1 MIIINK
7 LNSYLEI
14 MVIGI
19 AEITVLILAIIVA
32 VVLYKILKTATSL
45 AINAVLGILVLMA
58 AKFILGLE
66 IAITWLAILV
76 CAIGGIFGA
85 LIIIILNYLKIA
97 FV

>member
-1 MIIINK
+1 
-7 LNSYLEI
+7 
-14 MVIGI
+14 MVVGI

-45 AINAVLGILVLMA
+45 AVNAVLGVLILIA

-66 IAITWLAILV
+66 IAITWLAIV
-76 CAIGGIFGA
+76 ICAIGGIFGA

-97 FV
+97 FI